1 MKAVDEASVDPEV
14 NPGVRRIFIRTFVLP
29 SLAFLGVAALAFI
42 FGAKVSGWL
51 RYAPFALSLVLF
63 GLPHGAVDHL
73 IPGRLYKSRASLR
86 SISWVFILYLALAM
100 LYLAAWFEYPG
111 PAFAFFIALTW
122 FHWGQ
127 GDLYFLAALGRN
139 VGTEPLYLKILTII
153 VRGGMPML
161 VPLLAFPEVYR
172 TIASDIV
179 KLFRG
184 DASTLA
190 WVFDPTFRL
199 LAGAAFT
206 AAVLI
211 VLSQGYRRSGA
222 SGSPV
227 WRLDVAEVILLTVY
241 FAVAPPVL
249 ALGLYFCLWHSP
261 RHVAR
266 LMLLNKVSAAALEK
280 SRIVKALRVFV
291 RDAAPLTVAALAL
304 LAGLYFAVPG
314 PVDGAGGLLAVYL
327 VLISTLTL
335 PHVAIVCL
343 MDLRQG
349 IWR

>member
-1 MKAVDEASVDPEV
+1 MRRTLIRVFIFPSVA
-14 NPGVRRIFIRTFVLP
+14 L
-29 SLAFLGVAALAFI
+29 LGAAGLAFI
-42 FGAKVSGWL
+42 FGAEVSGWL

-73 IPGRLYKSRASLR
+73 VPGRLYKGRASPG
-86 SISWVFILYLALAM
+86 SIAWVSVLYLALAM
-100 LYLAAWFEYPG
+100 LYLAAWFDSPG
-111 PAFAFFIALTW
+111 TAFAFFIALTW

-127 GDLYFLAALGRN
+127 GDLYFMAVLGRD
-139 VGTEPLYLKILTII
+139 VGTEPLYLKTLTVF

-161 VPLLAFPEVYR
+161 VPLLAFPEIYR
-172 TIASDIV
+172 AIAFDIV

-190 WVFDPTFRL
+190 WAFDPTFRL
-199 LAGAAFT
+199 LAGAAFIV
-206 AAVLI
+206 AVLA
-211 VLSQGYRRSGA
+211 VLYQGYQRSVRD
-222 SGSPV
+222 GSSV
-227 WRLDVAEVILLTVY
+227 WRLEVAEVILLTLY
-241 FAVAPPVL
+241 FAVVPPVL

-266 LMLLNKVSAAALEK
+266 LMLLNKASATALEK
-280 SRIVKALRVFV
+280 SRIGRALRIFV